1 MLRIRLTRTG
11 KKGQPSYRV
20 VVAEKSKAVKRKY
33 LELLGHYLP
42 ALEPKKVELNK
53 ERIEYWISKGAQPTD
68 TAASLFKSQGMD
80 GMDKFMEPRN
90 KKKKKKGEQPED
102 SAPAGQAPAE
112 QSEAPAEAK
121 AEAAPAEPAKE
132 ETPKEEPK
140 AEEKPAE
147 EPAKEEAPA
156 EEKAEEKPADE
167 PAKED
172 APAA

>member
-42 ALEPKKVELNK
+42 AVQPKKVELNK

-68 TAASLFKSQGMD
+68 TAAALFKSQGMD
-80 GMDKFMEPRN
+80 GMEKFMEPRN
-90 KKKKKKGEQPED
+90 KKKKKKGEQPE
-102 SAPAGQAPAE
+102 E
-112 QSEAPAEAK
+112 
-121 AEAAPAEPAKE
+121 EAAPAAAPAPAASADAPAAAPTEEAKSEEPAKE
-132 ETPKEEPK
+132 EAPAEEPK

-147 EPAKEEAPA
+147 EE
-156 EEKAEEKPADE
+156 
-167 PAKED
+167 AKED